1 LKTKYNAAL
10 DLYDDMCKPLPRK
23 RPNCEEVL
31 KKKDLWA
38 LNEEELDINEKLR
51 DEIISKL
58 NDENQTVFSLLKQ
71 KLKI

>member
-1 LKTKYNAAL
+1 
-10 DLYDDMCKPLPRK
+10 MCKPLPRK

-58 NDENQTVFSLLKQ
+58 ND
-71 KLKI
+71 